1 MPVRYG
7 VSFDATF
14 HMIMLHQCVNH
25 IFQCAVVRIAEFNLN
40 DLSQLILE
48 SFFAPCFHLP
58 FCKGFLVAAL
68 VCVTMIEV
76 IADGMDQTALHTLR
90 SEEPAHFPQVS
101 LIPAECS
108 ARFNMTVANQEMNV
122 LVRCIY
128 MNREQH
134 LIALKESL
142 SKRLCN
148 PERLF
153 VSQFVIILRRKG
165 DRHFICKVCILDWLF
180 PEQFSCHENITGEMV
195 TVAVEAPVEVGFG
208 FHHAVPYLLRLPAE
222 QIVGGAAKLCR

>member
-1 MPVRYG
+1 MTVRYS
-7 VSFDATF
+7 VSLDAAF
-14 HMIMLHQCVNH
+14 HMIMLHQCANH

-48 SFFAPCFHLP
+48 SLFAPCFHLP
-58 FCKGFLVAAL
+58 FCKGFFVAAL

-90 SEEPAHFPQVS
+90 AEEPTHFLQV
-101 LIPAECS
+101 PFVAPECS
-108 ARFNMTVANQEMNV
+108 ACFNMTVADQEMNV
-122 LVRCIY
+122 LVRRIC
-128 MNREQH
+128 MNRKQH

-148 PERLF
+148 SESLF
-153 VSQFVIILRRKG
+153 VSQFVIVLRRKG

-195 TVAVEAPVEVGFG
+195 TVAVETPVEVGFG
-208 FHHAVPYLLRLPAE
+208 FYHTAPNLLFLSAE
-222 QIVGGAAKLCR
+222 EIVGSAAKLCR